1 MKLHFYF
8 FKMKTYIFAAAFA
21 LSATLLVSCNNNDT
35 EATDASLSTETTPP
49 AANTTATSGDS
60 ATITPTPDII
70 LPDSLITN
78 PVIQSKMQPP
88 TSVTPTATTPST
100 AKGLNPAHGQPGH
113 RCDIAVGAP
122 LSSAPAA
129 KPTVSPVSTPAV
141 TPTASPAP
149 IQMTPAATGTTPV
162 TPGAKLNPAH
172 GQPGHDCAVPVGA
185 PLKG

>member
-1 MKLHFYF
+1 
-8 FKMKTYIFAAAFA
+8 MKTYFFAAAFA

-35 EATDASLSTETTPP
+35 EATDPSLSTETPTP
-49 AANTTATSGDS
+49 AANAASTSGDS
-60 ATITPTPDII
+60 ATVTATPDII

-78 PVIQSKMQPP
+78 PAIQSKMLPATAVTPAATAP
-88 TSVTPTATTPST
+88 TS

-129 KPTVSPVSTPAV
+129 KPSAPAVV
-141 TPTASPAP
+141 TPTVTPAASPAP
-149 IQMTPAATGTTPV
+149 IQMTPAAGATSPV
-162 TPGAKLNPAH
+162 APGAKLNPAH
-172 GQPGHDCAVPVGA
+172 GQPGHDCTIPVGA